1 MIRFAG
7 QNINLIGAMIWIMPP
22 TVFKLC
28 FFPYIIF
35 ARYWQI
41 TCAIHIKLSGYVHA
55 YRLLIKLL
63 FTYFRQFQAT

>member
-35 ARYWQI
+35 ARY
-41 TCAIHIKLSGYVHA
+41 
-55 YRLLIKLL
+55 
-63 FTYFRQFQAT
+63 